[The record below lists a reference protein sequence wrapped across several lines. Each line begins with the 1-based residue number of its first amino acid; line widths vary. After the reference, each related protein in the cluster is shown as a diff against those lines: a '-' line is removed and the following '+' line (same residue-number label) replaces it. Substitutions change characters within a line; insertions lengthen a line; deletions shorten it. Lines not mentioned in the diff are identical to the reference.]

1 GYEGVDPPQRQGPER
16 ACYDDKDNEQHQ
28 HDAKREPP
36 LSDAGRQVG
45 EHKLMRHARDL
56 RRLLPARAANGHTT
70 AAPPRS
76 DMNSRLFTRS
86 PRRRAAGTAPGSSAR
101 APSQS

>member
-1 GYEGVDPPQRQGPER
+1 MIEFNDENRSAVGRYEGVDPPQRQGPER

-56 RRLLPARAANGHTT
+56 RRLLPARRRER
-70 AAPPRS
+70 PR
-76 DMNSRLFTRS
+76 DRS
-86 PRRRAAGTAPGSSAR
+86 TSERG
-101 APSQS
+101 